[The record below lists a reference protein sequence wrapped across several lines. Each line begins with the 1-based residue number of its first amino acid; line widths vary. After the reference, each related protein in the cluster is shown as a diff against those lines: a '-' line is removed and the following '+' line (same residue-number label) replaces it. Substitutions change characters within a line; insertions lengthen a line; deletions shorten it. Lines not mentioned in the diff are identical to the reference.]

1 MCFAKTKPLYFSLLA
16 GNQAEGFWDECV
28 SRWDLSRPP
37 EQGPTSKAKD
47 GQDRFAASS
56 GRSLRLG
63 TALHPSP
70 AGGAR
75 RDNEDCKVRNHA
87 NSS

>member
-1 MCFAKTKPLYFSLLA
+1 MTENDRAVRYSEMLESWAAT
-16 GNQAEGFWDECV
+16 
-28 SRWDLSRPP
+28 
-37 EQGPTSKAKD
+37 TSKAKD
-47 GQDRFAASS
+47 GRDRFAASW

-75 RDNEDCKVRNHA
+75 RDNEGCKVRNHA